1 MRILSCLGVPVAQR
15 PEDARVRV
23 RFPEAGLSDEASK
36 RTICLNFFDKF
47 RKVEKFITLFR
58 AVGHWRSPDCLSVLR
73 EFDSRRFCERKIK
86 PVERFDSASYINP
99 NDW

>member
-36 RTICLNFFDKF
+36 RTIYLIFLTNLGKLKSLSLYLEPWAIGGHLIVYQYYASSILVGSAKERLN
-47 RKVEKFITLFR
+47 
-58 AVGHWRSPDCLSVLR
+58 P
-73 EFDSRRFCERKIK
+73 
-86 PVERFDSASYINP
+86 
-99 NDW
+99 